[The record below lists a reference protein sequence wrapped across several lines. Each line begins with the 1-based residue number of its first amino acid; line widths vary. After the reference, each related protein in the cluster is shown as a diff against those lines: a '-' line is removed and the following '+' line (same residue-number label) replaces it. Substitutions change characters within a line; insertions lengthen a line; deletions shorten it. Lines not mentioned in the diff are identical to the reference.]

1 MAALFLTVAF
11 LAAGVLGALQPATGI
26 PSEVIQL
33 TQFGPALGVGVAA
46 LLWPGRVRELLAGL
60 VSARSGQ
67 GVQGALLLL
76 TAPLIIALSVSAY
89 AALTGDARFARP
101 GAPFVLIAVA
111 QLIGACG
118 EEIGW
123 RCFLQP
129 LLRTRLGPLTA
140 SVAVGVAWGV
150 WHIQVFVRHP
160 VYAGAFI
167 MAAVSMSVV
176 MGWALEGIRASRLPL
191 AGGFHAL
198 INLGMLLFMDEE
210 SGAVLPMV
218 LFGVSCLAAA
228 GLWTWTDVG
237 RQRSAASTSASTQA
251 SRQAS
256 TQPSAST
263 SVSAPAPA
271 LAPAPVPAPVPA
283 RIPPIMDD
291 VR

>member
-1 MAALFLTVAF
+1 MRLKPVDIRAMAMFLAVTF
-11 LAAGVLGALQPATGI
+11 LAAGALGTLQPATRI
-26 PSEVIQL
+26 PGEVIQL

-46 LLWPGRVRELLAGL
+46 LLWPRRVRALLAGAL
-60 VSARSGQ
+60 PGRSSH
-67 GVQGALLLL
+67 GVLLIV
-76 TAPLIIALSVSAY
+76 TAPLIIALSVGAY
-89 AALTGDARFARP
+89 ATLTGNVQLTRPDTPFA
-101 GAPFVLIAVA
+101 LIAAA

-129 LLRTRLGPLTA
+129 LLRTRFGPFGA

-150 WHIQVFVRHP
+150 WHVQVFARHP
-160 VYAGAFI
+160 VYAGAFL

-176 MGWALEGIRASRLPL
+176 MGWALEGVRASRLLL

-218 LFGVSCLAAA
+218 LFGASCLVAA
-228 GLWTWTDVG
+228 GLWTWTSSRSG
-237 RQRSAASTSASTQA
+237 RSPSSAS
-251 SRQAS
+251 
-256 TQPSAST
+256 
-263 SVSAPAPA
+263 A
-271 LAPAPVPAPVPA
+271 LAPATGTAPTPTPTKL
-283 RIPPIMDD
+283 PPIMDD